1 MSKVTS
7 QYKGK
12 IVSEHHATKLMS
24 VSTSHVESKTKHHVT
39 SDAEAA
45 AERAAFLTTAKRN
58 ASIMF
63 AKYL

>member
-12 IVSEHHATKLMS
+12 IVSEHHATKL
-24 VSTSHVESKTKHHVT
+24 TSKSASRVESKTKLHVT
-39 SDAEAA
+39 SDVEAA
-45 AERAAFLTTAKRN
+45 AERAAFLATAKRN